1 MDKNSSKNVFRGITL
16 IVLALFS
23 SISADSRIY
32 TGVDVNNTINL
43 ILKGEYDRNYDQ
55 DWNGTVDGTD
65 LNLIINFVLGYSNVI
80 DPTRQ
85 VFTDSCILRIN
96 DSTDIKFVKVDGGKI
111 KLSSSG
117 GLNLYRPEGK
127 NLGLPSDLNGHE
139 VGDFWVSETLVTNHD
154 MFEILKT
161 LRSGDKFNIIAPPG
175 TSKVE
180 NIWPALSPFY
190 EPGDESSP
198 YGAQKGHFVD
208 SALYYPAS
216 FAFPYDLD
224 LCKSRYGDSYYSNYD
239 PNYINFITEAPYF
252 KPYFVALYIQS
263 IKEITGVNVQ
273 LPSLYQWLYLAML
286 CGNRNDYPDLLDSDW
301 TRFTYPACDE
311 QDMLTPVKSFPA
323 NRMGVYDMEG
333 GVYEYCGPITYE
345 KVFCTGI
352 RLGIKKN
359 FYYVRSHITSS
370 TVGDRILRNIS
381 WLAQKGSH
389 ELTFID
395 KATEIYG
402 PTYDNGWMNE
412 TEWHDY
418 YGYPNV
424 HTDPSVLNTD
434 DNVVIGFRLVV
445 DASDMY
451 YLTYREQIAQ

>member
-1 MDKNSSKNVFRGITL
+1 MKANNSKILKHVV
-16 IVLALFS
+16 VLVMALLCFS
-23 SISADSRIY
+23 ANSRIY

-43 ILKGEYDRNYDQ
+43 ILKGEYDGAYDR
-55 DWNGTVDGTD
+55 DWNGTVDGAD

-85 VFTDSCILRIN
+85 FFADSCLLRIN
-96 DSTDIKFVKVDGGKI
+96 DSTEIKFVKVDGGQI
-111 KLSSSG
+111 ILSSSN
-117 GLNLYRPEGK
+117 GLNLYRPNGK

-139 VGDFWVSETLVTNHD
+139 VGDFWVSETLVSNHD

-161 LRSGDKFNIIAPPG
+161 LRSGERLTMVAPPG

-190 EPGDESSP
+190 EPRDEDNP
-198 YGAQKGHFVD
+198 YGAQNGHFVD

-224 LCKSRYGDSYYSNYD
+224 LCKSRYGDNYYPNFD
-239 PNYINFITEAPYF
+239 PFYIDEDPYPYTF
-252 KPYFVALYIQS
+252 KPYFVGLYIQS
-263 IKEITGVNVQ
+263 IREITGVNVQ
-273 LPSLYQWLYLAML
+273 LPSIYQWLYLAML

-301 TRFTYPACDE
+301 TRFYYPACDE
-311 QDMLTPVKSFPA
+311 QDMLTPVKTFPA
-323 NRMGVYDMEG
+323 NKLGLYDMEG
-333 GVYEYCGPITYE
+333 GVHEYCGPITYE
-345 KVFCTGI
+345 KVFCNGKY
-352 RLGIKKN
+352 LKIKKN

-395 KATEIYG
+395 MLTDVYG

-412 TEWHDY
+412 TEWYDY
-418 YGYPNV
+418 YGYPNG
-424 HTDPSVLNTD
+424 HTDPMELNTD

-445 DASDMY
+445 DVDDMY
-451 YLTYREQIAQ
+451 YLTYGERLAQ